1 MEEIY
6 SDEKE
11 IDEKCK
17 AYSSRI
23 LDKPKYYKN
32 HHLFIDPFEL
42 TIAQWCY
49 AHMWNTKE
57 SAITN
62 LGEKFTEIE
71 SSYWKYVMTYEKD
84 EWEQLK
90 EQSRNDARFSKINI
104 DDDEDFTNGLIVN
117 RKYNPLE
124 DTRPYYY
131 ASYEDIRSVGNT
143 YQELMS
149 GATYAENYVFD
160 SNLGDEYQNIININ
174 DTTSFMGIL
183 NSRVVLKTG
192 KRIYDDEKPEGVV
205 WFNQFKVD
213 KLEQD
218 CQNVYNDP
226 HLTNPYDEKT
236 KKKEHDFWEIYKQM
250 GMDKVP
256 YDKNRWGMGIDVG
269 INFDLPTEAQWEYCC
284 RMPSPNSNK
293 DEYVTTPAYPSQ
305 NLGYNFEE

>member
-1 MEEIY
+1 
-6 SDEKE
+6 
-11 IDEKCK
+11 
-17 AYSSRI
+17 
-23 LDKPKYYKN
+23 
-32 HHLFIDPFEL
+32 
-42 TIAQWCY
+42 
-49 AHMWNTKE
+49 
-57 SAITN
+57 
-62 LGEKFTEIE
+62 
-71 SSYWKYVMTYEKD
+71 MTYEKD

-90 EQSRNDARFSKINI
+90 EQYRNDARFSKINI
-104 DDDEDFTNGLIVN
+104 DDDEDFTNGLIAN
-117 RKYNPLE
+117 YIYNPLE

-131 ASYEDIRSVGNT
+131 ASYNEVRSVGKT
-143 YQELMS
+143 YQALMY
-149 GATYAENYVFD
+149 GAEYAENYVFD
-160 SNLGDEYQNIININ
+160 QSLGDEYQNIN
-174 DTTSFMGIL
+174 DITDNTSFMDIL

-226 HLTNPYDEKT
+226 KLTNPYAT
-236 KKKEHDFWEIYKQM
+236 GTKEHDFWEAYKKM
-250 GMDKVP
+250 GNKVPKVP

-284 RMPSPNSNK
+284 RMSSPNIKS